1 MHHND
6 YTVVVRQYLTRY
18 KRFTTYV
25 ENVKADIA
33 DYEQQLAMTAAPK
46 VPVLSPSGGGGR
58 GQNISQ
64 EEREF
69 MKKEEIEAQIQ
80 RLRQDIAKIEPVLNR
95 LRRSLDALSDT
106 DRDIVTRRM
115 IHNESWRIIASDNA
129 VSEGYCRRRLPKI
142 MEILAGMMFGPKAM
156 PIQTELVFL
165 EEDLT
170 AAIK

>member
-6 YTVVVRQYLTRY
+6 YTVVVRQYLIRY
-18 KRFTTYV
+18 NRFKTYV

-46 VPVLSPSGGGGR
+46 VPVLSPSGGGGC
-58 GQNISQ
+58 GENISQ

-69 MKKEEIEAQIQ
+69 MKKEEIEAKIQ
-80 RLRQDIAKIEPVLNR
+80 RLRKDIAKIEPVLNR
-95 LRRSLDALSDT
+95 LSRSLEALNDT

-115 IHNESWRIIASDNA
+115 IYNESWRMIASDNA

-142 MEILAGMMFGPKAM
+142 IETLASMMFGPKAM
-156 PIQTELVFL
+156 PVQTELVFL
-165 EEDLT
+165 EAD
-170 AAIK
+170 I

>member
-6 YTVVVRQYLTRY
+6 YMVVVRQYLARY
-18 KRFTTYV
+18 NRFQTYV

-46 VPVLSPSGGGGR
+46 VPVLSPSGGGGC
-58 GQNISQ
+58 GENISQ

-69 MKKEEIEAQIQ
+69 MKKEEIEAKIQ
-80 RLRQDIAKIEPVLNR
+80 RLRKDIAKIEPVLNR
-95 LRRSLDALSDT
+95 LSRSLEALNDT

-115 IHNESWRIIASDNA
+115 IYNESWRMIASDNA

-142 MEILAGMMFGPKAM
+142 IETLASMMFGPKAM
-156 PIQTELVFL
+156 PVQTELVFL
-165 EEDLT
+165 EAD
-170 AAIK
+170 I

>member
-33 DYEQQLAMTAAPK
+33 DYEKQLAMTAAPK
-46 VPVLSPSGGGGR
+46 VPVLSPSGGGG
-58 GQNISQ
+58 GGENISQ
-64 EEREF
+64 EEREY
-69 MKKEEIEAQIQ
+69 MKKEEIEAKIQ
-80 RLRQDIAKIEPVLNR
+80 RLKKDIAKIEPVLNR
-95 LRRSLDALSDT
+95 LSRSLDALNDT

-115 IHNESWRIIASDNA
+115 IYNESWRMIASDNT

-142 MEILAGMMFGPKAM
+142 IETLASMMFGPKAM
-156 PIQTELVFL
+156 PVQTELVFL
-165 EEDLT
+165 EAD
-170 AAIK
+170 I